1 MGQDFAA
8 VLRKIHRQAIAHG
21 RVALSIRIFTG
32 FGEGIYGLSDRDGT
46 YCFKCVFGRR
56 SARHRPACSFVN
68 HAFLYNFF
76 NYLFMFPSAKKL
88 NQTLGRDSQ
97 SRRQ

>member
-1 MGQDFAA
+1 
-8 VLRKIHRQAIAHG
+8 
-21 RVALSIRIFTG
+21 
-32 FGEGIYGLSDRDGT
+32 
-46 YCFKCVFGRR
+46 
-56 SARHRPACSFVN
+56 
-68 HAFLYNFF
+68 LYNFF